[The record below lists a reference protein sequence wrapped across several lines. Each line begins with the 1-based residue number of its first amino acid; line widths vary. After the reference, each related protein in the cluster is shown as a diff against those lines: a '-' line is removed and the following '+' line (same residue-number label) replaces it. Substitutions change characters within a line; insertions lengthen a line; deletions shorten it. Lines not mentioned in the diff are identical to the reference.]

1 MRGRGAKSNLCCIQT
16 LQNVDAGFI
25 WGRAARR
32 EASVG
37 FRREDQGQERE
48 GGEKRWVVDVW
59 VGGVVFGEALP
70 SRMPC

>member
-1 MRGRGAKSNLCCIQT
+1 MWVSG
-16 LQNVDAGFI
+16 
-25 WGRAARR
+25 
-32 EASVG
+32 
-37 FRREDQGQERE
+37 REDQGQERE